1 MIERFDHAVIG
12 IPDLEDGI
20 AAFRRLGFEVSEGG
34 RHPSL
39 GTRNAIVRFGLDY
52 LELLSVEDARTAQAR
67 GPFGSDLLSFLRESS
82 GLVGFVLAGSRLE
95 EHADAF
101 RSLGIGAEGPFEM
114 DRIRPDGRR
123 LEWRLVVP
131 GGSPWRKPWPYLID
145 WITPESDLLAWDP
158 PGDHRCG
165 VTGVAGMDL
174 ITEDLGAA
182 REIYQTALG
191 LRHRMTPPS
200 PGETGTTSFYLQIGS
215 FSLGLHQ
222 PTGDGAARRELD
234 RRGPGP
240 FRLLLSSPDLA
251 YSAATLS
258 TLDIPFSM
266 THQCLDIDRDASA
279 GARIRIVPVQGQ
291 GATT

>member
-12 IPDLEDGI
+12 IPDLEEGI
-20 AAFRRLGFEVSEGG
+20 SVFRRLGFEVAEGG

-52 LELLSVEDARTAQAR
+52 LELLSVEDAGKARER
-67 GPFGSDLLSFLRESS
+67 GPFGLELLSFLRRSS

-95 EHADAF
+95 EQADGF
-101 RSLGIGAEGPFEM
+101 RSMGIGAEGPFEM

-174 ITEDLGAA
+174 VTGDLGAT
-182 REIYQTALG
+182 REIYRTALG
-191 LRHRMTPPS
+191 LRNKMTPPS
-200 PGETGTTSFYLQIGS
+200 PGEAGAASLYLRIGS
-215 FSLGLHQ
+215 FSLGLHE
-222 PTGDGAARRELD
+222 PAGVGEARRELD

-258 TLDIPFSM
+258 TLGVPFSENPRG
-266 THQCLDIDRDASA
+266 LDIDRDASA
-279 GARIRIVPVQGQ
+279 GARIRIVP
-291 GATT
+291 A

>member
-12 IPDLEDGI
+12 IPDLEEGI
-20 AAFRRLGFEVSEGG
+20 SVFRRLGFEVAEGG

-52 LELLSVEDARTAQAR
+52 LELLSVEDAGKARER
-67 GPFGSDLLSFLRESS
+67 GPFGLELLSFLRRSS

-95 EHADAF
+95 EQADGF
-101 RSLGIGAEGPFEM
+101 RSMGIGAEGPFEM

-145 WITPESDLLAWDP
+145 WTTPESDLLAWDP
-158 PGDHRCG
+158 PGDHQCG

-174 ITEDLGAA
+174 VTRDLGATL
-182 REIYQTALG
+182 EIYEAALG
-191 LRHRMTPPS
+191 LRHRMAPPS
-200 PGETGTTSFYLQIGS
+200 PGEAGTRSVYLRIGS
-215 FSLGLHQ
+215 FRLGLHE
-222 PTGDGAARRELD
+222 PTGDGTAGRELD

-240 FRLLLSSPDLA
+240 FRLLLSSPDLSS
-251 YSAATLS
+251 SASTLS
-258 TLDIPFSM
+258 TLNIQFRKTP
-266 THQCLDIDRDASA
+266 QGLDIDQDAAA
-279 GARIRIVPVQGQ
+279 GARLRIVP
-291 GATT
+291 A

>member
-12 IPDLEDGI
+12 VPDLEAGI
-20 AAFRRLGFEVSEGG
+20 AAFRGLGFEVSEGG

-52 LELLSVEDARTAQAR
+52 LELLSVEDAEKARTR
-67 GPFGSDLLSFLRESS
+67 GPFGAELLSFLEMAS

-95 EHADAF
+95 EEAHGF
-101 RSLGIGAEGPFEM
+101 RSLRIGAEGPFGM

-158 PGDHRCG
+158 PGDHEC
-165 VTGVAGMDL
+165 GVAGVAGIDL
-174 ITEDLGAA
+174 VTGDLEAT
-182 REIYQTALG
+182 RDIYQTALG
-191 LRHRMTPPS
+191 LRHQVTSPS
-200 PGETGTTSFYLQIGS
+200 PGEAGTRSLYLQIGA
-215 FSLGLHQ
+215 FSLGLHE
-222 PTGDGAARRELD
+222 PTGDGAAGAELD

-251 YSAATLS
+251 YTAAALS
-258 TLDIPFSM
+258 TLDVPFSK
-266 THQCLDIDRDASA
+266 TPRWLDIHPDAAA
-279 GARIRIVPVQGQ
+279 GARLRIVP
-291 GATT
+291 A